1 LRRVC
6 SQVSR
11 MPEIDYQ
18 RYYHL
23 AVIANCITVIHSCVN
38 QMLRTQDRAFF
49 CATTVLTVLR
59 LAMDIAFRHVPGVYL
74 IVLGL
79 FVGLELIML
88 DCIVRKMHKMTT
100 SPSIVVLFMSLCMLL
115 ADISYGLHFMHLARP
130 EMQVPLPHE

>member
-1 LRRVC
+1 
-6 SQVSR
+6 
-11 MPEIDYQ
+11 
-18 RYYHL
+18 
-23 AVIANCITVIHSCVN
+23 
-38 QMLRTQDRAFF
+38 
-49 CATTVLTVLR
+49 
-59 LAMDIAFRHVPGVYL
+59 MDIAFRHVPAVYL